1 MQQNIGIKT
10 FKRCKMDI
18 SNKSRTRAIIEAH
31 EFKFKKKFGQNF
43 LTDANILR
51 KIIDV
56 AELNED
62 VSVIEVGPGI
72 GALTEYL
79 ARSAGQVVAYEIDPT
94 LIPILEEVMS
104 PYDHVKIIN
113 EDILKADIATMIS
126 KEMTKSVEIAVVANL
141 PYYITT
147 PILMGLIEARLPID
161 RYIVM
166 MQLEVAR
173 RLSARPSTKDYN
185 ALSIAVQYYCDVEI
199 AINVPRDVFIPV
211 PNVDSV
217 VVVLRRKVAPPVI
230 VKNEA
235 FLMELIHGSFRQR
248 RKTLLNNLLSHF
260 NQLSKEDTINLIEAA
275 GVSPSIRG
283 EALSIQAFGKLANV
297 FYEKLQSL

>member
-1 MQQNIGIKT
+1 
-10 FKRCKMDI
+10 MDI